1 MPKKPAL
8 STQKA
13 CFGKRFTKV
22 IQIVNPCRADALYIL
37 PYLLLFYFMYIVA
50 I

>member
-22 IQIVNPCRADALYIL
+22 IHMITPCDTLASLG
-37 PYLLLFYFMYIVA
+37 
-50 I
+50 

>member
-13 CFGKRFTKV
+13 
-22 IQIVNPCRADALYIL
+22 CRADALYIL